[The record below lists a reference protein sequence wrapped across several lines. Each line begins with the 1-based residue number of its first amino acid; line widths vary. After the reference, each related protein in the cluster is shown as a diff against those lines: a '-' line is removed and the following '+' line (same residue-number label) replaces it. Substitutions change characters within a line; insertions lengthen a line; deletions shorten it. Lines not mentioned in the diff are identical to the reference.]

1 MSGDGFVRQVNVKV
15 ELQPE
20 QGQGNKYHTVAE
32 TAR

>member
-15 ELQPE
+15 ELE
-20 QGQGNKYHTVAE
+20 ALKDARKDHTVAE

>member
-15 ELQPE
+15 ELQAPE
-20 QGQGNKYHTVAE
+20 DAKKYHTVAE